1 MALFTANS
9 IDTPVATFG
18 TLWAAGIVS
27 PASPRYNAEELAS
40 QLKDCSAAGIITQF
54 SMLKV
59 ALQAAKVAG
68 IPRERIIL
76 IGDVRDPETRIR
88 HFTDICGGPNSG
100 VQERP
105 LVSPKKDPAYL
116 MYSSGTTGYPKG
128 ALLSHYNIVSN
139 VLQTD
144 AVEGRQLTP
153 NGGDDGRG
161 DRVLIFLP
169 LFHIYGKEVYSQICT
184 YRKADA

>member
-9 IDTPVATFG
+9 VDTPVVTFG

-27 PASPRYNAEELAS
+27 PASPRYTAEELAS
-40 QLKDCSAAGIITQF
+40 QLKDCSAAAMITQYP
-54 SMLKV
+54 MLEV

-76 IGDVRDPETRIR
+76 IGDVRDPETRVR
-88 HFTDICGGPNSG
+88 HFTNICGGPNSG

-105 LVSPKKDPAYL
+105 LVTPKKDPAYL

-128 ALLSHYNIVSN
+128 ALLSHHNIVSN
-139 VLQTD
+139 VLQTH
-144 AVEGRQLTP
+144 AVEGHQLTH
-153 NGGDDGRG
+153 NGGKDGRG

-169 LFHIYGKEVYSQICT
+169 LFHIYGKRFIPKSLYL
-184 YRKADA
+184 